1 MTWLIYFI
9 SGWFG
14 KYWWPGRDVDA
25 PQPGNPDPWWMRLI
39 IGIIAGGIAVY
50 VVGAVAMTDTMSA
63 MVLSIATGC
72 VVGKVLGSLT
82 GMMRAK

>member
-14 KYWWPGRDVDA
+14 KYWWPGIEVDA
-25 PQPGNPDPWWMRLI
+25 PRPGNPDPWWMHLI
-39 IGIIAGGIAVY
+39 AGIIAGGVAVY
-50 VVGAVAMTDTMSA
+50 VVGAVALTDMMSA

-72 VVGKVLGSLT
+72 VVGRILGALM
-82 GMMRAK
+82 GMMRK